1 MAQVKDKQ
9 AIPQIPMAG
18 FSALIVFI
26 PILAVETSLT
36 ILFNLSMV
44 FTDSGVL
51 NSTSKTENAIRRS
64 HVIVGLIVTKIKV
77 KPVRQLGLR
86 IRTAPHAFRR
96 MRRREYT

>member
-1 MAQVKDKQ
+1 MPLKTALATQRALLMEQ
-9 AIPQIPMAG
+9 AVINRI
-18 FSALIVFI
+18 I
-26 PILAVETSLT
+26 PI
-36 ILFNLSMV
+36 NLSMV

-77 KPVRQLGLR
+77 KPVRQWGLR
-86 IRTAPHAFRR
+86 IRTAPHAFHR